1 MKAEPNELQRAIL
14 PTTEAGVPR
23 PKDVVISRRS
33 RVITWFLR
41 QIMPRYLR
49 WMLHGSNKRIAR
61 AQLLVASQT
70 CKESSGFAIDYD
82 VLRAPHGC
90 VAGHGAGATASPG
103 QTVFQGLP
111 GGAVMRAGAPGKG
124 GKGGG

>member
-23 PKDVVISRRS
+23 LKDVVISRRS

-49 WMLHGSNKRIAR
+49 WMLNGSNKRIAR

-70 CKESSGFAIDYD
+70 CKDSSGFAIDYD
-82 VLRAPHGC
+82 VI
-90 VAGHGAGATASPG
+90 
-103 QTVFQGLP
+103 
-111 GGAVMRAGAPGKG
+111 GAPDGRSEERRVGKECVSTCSSRWSPDPYT
-124 GKGGG
+124 KKYINPPVQKRTK

>member
-23 PKDVVISRRS
+23 LKDVVISRRS

-41 QIMPRYLR
+41 PIMPRYLR
-49 WMLHGSNKRIAR
+49 WMLNAPHKRIAR

-70 CKESSGFAIDYD
+70 CQDRSGFAIDYH
-82 VLRAPHGC
+82 LNGAPDGR
-90 VAGHGAGATASPG
+90 VAGPG
-103 QTVFQGLP
+103 DGVPDQPAQP
-111 GGAVMRAGAPGKG
+111 MRRWFHSARDALQ
-124 GKGGG
+124 